1 VFDLDINTRTPDG
14 RYLPSEMS
22 NDQYHKL
29 EGISAS
35 GIKKALSEP
44 QLYLKKHLLQRLP
57 SPALDIGT
65 ALHEAVLEE
74 DKFHISKYDL
84 KPAEEDRLKVMINN
98 TKVMFDYI
106 LKDTANEHSF
116 IFYDEVIGQT
126 RKVRVDAYDE
136 TNGILY
142 DVKSTRYSDPQAFAR
157 DAYRLGY
164 HVQGAFYIDTMRAL
178 GYKANHFAFLVC
190 PSENPFE
197 PFAFE
202 MTEDLIE
209 DGRAIYSELIANIL
223 EIQGRNDHRIR
234 FKPLDLPQ
242 WRREQLGLA

>member
-1 VFDLDINTRTPDG
+1 MIDLDKIPYGRHHPDNMG
-14 RYLPSEMS
+14 NEA
-22 NDQYHKL
+22 YHRL

-65 ALHEAVLEE
+65 ALHEAVLER
-74 DKFHISKYDL
+74 DKFHISKYNL
-84 KPAEEDRLKVMINN
+84 KPADEEKLKVMINN

-106 LKDTANEHSF
+106 LKNTANEHSF
-116 IFYDEVIGQT
+116 IYYDEGIGQN

-136 TNGILY
+136 ANGIIY

-157 DAYRLGY
+157 DAYKLGY
-164 HVQGAFYIDTMRAL
+164 HVQASFYLDTLKMM
-178 GYKANHFAFLVC
+178 GYKANHFAFLVT

-202 MTEDLIE
+202 VSQDLIE
-209 DGRAIYSELIANIL
+209 DGRAIYSEAVPDIL
-223 EIQGRNDHRIR
+223 GMKQSGDHRVVFR
-234 FKPLDLPQ
+234 QMDLPQ
-242 WRREQLGLA
+242 WRREQLGLV